1 LQRDKRNLRDPR
13 KKRNERDPRDK
24 PMNAINASNAMNAIN
39 APPLIW
45 AEVDLSAVAHNV
57 RELRRC
63 ADPKAKLMAVVKAN
77 GYGHGAVEAAR
88 TALANG
94 AEWLGVAR
102 LPEAIPLREAGFGV
116 PILVFGYTPPAA
128 AGRLIDYDLRQSVYS
143 PAAARAYSE
152 AAAARG
158 KRIRVH
164 VKVDTGMGRLGMV
177 PAALSGQAP
186 GHAVGEDF
194 IREATAIARLPGLD
208 TEGIFTHF
216 AASDSSD
223 TSYAERQ
230 LALFL
235 EVLSALRAAGL
246 EFAVRHAA
254 NSAAV
259 IALPESHLDLVRPG
273 IALYGLRP
281 SDEIDLTGISLQP
294 AMALKTR
301 IIHLKS
307 VPAGACISYGMTYR
321 TPSPTVIAT
330 IPAGY
335 ADGYRRLLSSRGE
348 MLVGGRRVPV
358 VGRVCMDLTMLDV
371 GTVPGVQVE
380 DEVVIFGKQGG
391 ESLSADD
398 IARVLNTINYE
409 IVCDV
414 TARVPRVYQNN
425 R

>member
-1 LQRDKRNLRDPR
+1 
-13 KKRNERDPRDK
+13 
-24 PMNAINASNAMNAIN
+24 MNATDAMNDTS
-39 APPLIW
+39 LIW
-45 AEVDLSAVAHNV
+45 AEVDLGAIAHNV
-57 RELRRC
+57 RELRRR
-63 ADPKAKLMAVVKAN
+63 ADPKAMVMAVVKAN
-77 GYGHGAVEAAR
+77 GYGHGAVEVAR

-116 PILVFGYTPPAA
+116 PILVFGYTPPAE
-128 AGRLIDYDLRQSVYS
+128 AGRLIEYDLRQSVYS
-143 PAAARAYSE
+143 PAAARAYS
-152 AAAARG
+152 AAAVSRG
-158 KRIRVH
+158 RRIRAH
-164 VKVDTGMGRLGMV
+164 LKVDTGMGRLGMV
-177 PAALSGQAP
+177 PAALSGKAP

-194 IREATAIARLPGLD
+194 IREATAIARLPGLE

-216 AASDSSD
+216 AASDSAD
-223 TSYAERQ
+223 TTYAKQQ

-281 SDEIDLTGISLQP
+281 SDEVDLAGISLQP

-307 VPAGACISYGMTYR
+307 VPAGACISYGMTHR
-321 TPSPTVIAT
+321 TLSPTVIAT

-335 ADGYRRLLSSRGE
+335 ADGYRRRLSSRGK
-348 MLVGGRRVPV
+348 MIVHGHRVPV

-371 GTVPGVQVE
+371 GAVPDACIE
-380 DEVVIFGKQGG
+380 DEVVIFGRQGNACI
-391 ESLSADD
+391 SADD
-398 IARVLNTINYE
+398 LARELGTINYE
-409 IVCDV
+409 IVCDL
-414 TARVPRVYQNN
+414 TARVPRVYQSN

>member
-1 LQRDKRNLRDPR
+1 
-13 KKRNERDPRDK
+13 
-24 PMNAINASNAMNAIN
+24 MNAMNATDAIN
-39 APPLIW
+39 SSPLIW
-45 AEVDLSAVAHNV
+45 AEVDLSAIAHNV

-63 ADPKAKLMAVVKAN
+63 ADPKAKVMAVVKAN
-77 GYGHGAVEAAR
+77 GYGHGAVEVAR

-102 LPEAIPLREAGFGV
+102 MPEAIPLREAGFGV
-116 PILVFGYTPPAA
+116 PIMVFGYTPPAD

-143 PAAARAYSE
+143 LSAARAYSA

-164 VKVDTGMGRLGMV
+164 LKVDTGMSRLGMV
-177 PAALSGQAP
+177 PAALSEKTP
-186 GHAVGEDF
+186 RHAVGEDF
-194 IREATAIARLPGLD
+194 IHEATAIARLPGLD
-208 TEGIFTHF
+208 AEGIFTHF
-216 AASDSSD
+216 AASDSAD
-223 TSYAERQ
+223 TTYTKQQ

-235 EVLSALRAAGL
+235 DALSALRAAGL
-246 EFAVRHAA
+246 EFAFRHAA

-259 IALPESHLDLVRPG
+259 IALPETHLDLVRPG

-281 SDEIDLTGISLQP
+281 SDEVDLTSISLQP
-294 AMALKTR
+294 AMALKAR

-321 TPSPTVIAT
+321 TPAPTVIAT

-335 ADGYRRLLSSRGE
+335 ADGYCRRLSSRGG

-371 GTVPGVQVE
+371 GAVPDACIE
-380 DEVVIFGKQGG
+380 DEVVIFGRQG
-391 ESLSADD
+391 SACISADD
-398 IARVLNTINYE
+398 LARELGTINYE
-409 IVCDV
+409 IVCGLA
-414 TARVPRVYQNN
+414 ARVPRVYLSN
-425 R
+425 

>member
-1 LQRDKRNLRDPR
+1 
-13 KKRNERDPRDK
+13 
-24 PMNAINASNAMNAIN
+24 
-39 APPLIW
+39 
-45 AEVDLSAVAHNV
+45 
-57 RELRRC
+57 
-63 ADPKAKLMAVVKAN
+63 MAVVKAD
-77 GYGHGAVEAAR
+77 GYGHGAVEVAR

-102 LPEAIPLREAGFGV
+102 LPEAIPLREAGFDA
-116 PILVFGYTPPAA
+116 PILVFGYTPPAE
-128 AGRLIDYDLRQSVYS
+128 AGRLIDFDLRQSVYS
-143 PAAARAYSE
+143 PAAAQAYSA

-158 KRIRVH
+158 RRIRVH
-164 VKVDTGMGRLGMV
+164 LKVDTGMGRLGMV
-177 PAALSGQAP
+177 PAALSGKTP
-186 GHAVGEDF
+186 GHAAGEEF
-194 IREATAIARLPGLD
+194 IRAATDIARLPGIEA
-208 TEGIFTHF
+208 EGIFTHF
-216 AASDSSD
+216 AAADSAD

-281 SDEIDLTGISLQP
+281 SDEVDLAGIALQP

-301 IIHLKS
+301 IIHLKP
-307 VPAGACISYGMTYR
+307 VPAGTCISYGMTYR

-335 ADGYRRLLSSRGE
+335 ADGYRRLFSSKGE
-348 MLVGGRRVPV
+348 MLVGGRRVSV

-371 GTVPGVQVE
+371 GAVPGVQIE
-380 DEVVIFGKQGG
+380 DEVVIFGRQGG
-391 ESLSADD
+391 ASISADD
-398 IARVLNTINYE
+398 LARALGTINYE
-409 IVCDV
+409 IVCDI
-414 TARVPRVYQNN
+414 TARVPRVYLKN
-425 R
+425 

>member
-1 LQRDKRNLRDPR
+1 
-13 KKRNERDPRDK
+13 
-24 PMNAINASNAMNAIN
+24 MNATHAMNDH
-39 APPLIW
+39 PLIW
-45 AEVDLSAVAHNV
+45 AEVDLGAISHNV

-63 ADPKAKLMAVVKAN
+63 ADSRARVMAVVKAD
-77 GYGHGAVEAAR
+77 GYGHGAVEVAR

-116 PILVFGYTPPAA
+116 PILVFGYTPPAE
-128 AGRLIDYDLRQSVYS
+128 AGRLIDFDLRQSVYS
-143 PAAARAYSE
+143 LAAAHAYSA

-177 PAALSGQAP
+177 PAALSGKTP

-208 TEGIFTHF
+208 AEGIFTHF
-216 AASDSSD
+216 AASDSAD
-223 TSYAERQ
+223 TAYARQQ

-235 EVLSALRAAGL
+235 DVLSALRAAGL

-281 SDEIDLTGISLQP
+281 SGEVDLTGISLQP
-294 AMALKTR
+294 AMALKAR

-307 VPAGACISYGMTYR
+307 APAGACISYGMTYR
-321 TPSPTVIAT
+321 TPAPTVIAT

-335 ADGYRRLLSSRGE
+335 ADGYRRLFSSKGE

-391 ESLSADD
+391 ESISADD
-398 IARVLNTINYE
+398 LARMLNTINYE
-409 IVCDV
+409 IVCDL
-414 TARVPRVYQNN
+414 TARVPRVYQGNPSS
-425 R
+425 